1 MHQRRRRLQPGIQ
14 HHIAAE
20 VINFSPVAGGGVA
33 QHRQNRIA
41 GGRQYV
47 AALVLLFQPQFQRLR
62 GHQHLD
68 PHHVFDVLDDLA
80 FSEGAAEAGVAAL
93 KNNCPVYCDVEMVK
107 AGIIERNLPGASRLV
122 CTLNDPRAG
131 YYGKAA
137 KNTRTA
143 SAVDFWDELDGS
155 ICVIGNAPTAL
166 FRLLERI
173 DEGGGTPALIAG
185 LPVGFVGAVESKAEL
200 AANPRG
206 AQFITVHGRRGGSAM
221 ASSVVNALAY
231 LATGKS

>member
-1 MHQRRRRLQPGIQ
+1 MTLDYIRDPAEIYRLSFETI
-14 HHIAAE
+14 E
-20 VINFSPVAGGGVA
+20 RETDLSVFSPAMQRVAVRLIHACGMTD
-33 QHRQNRIA
+33 
-41 GGRQYV
+41 
-47 AALVLLFQPQFQRLR
+47 ALE
-62 GHQHLD
+62 
-68 PHHVFDVLDDLA
+68 DLA
-80 FSEGAAEAGVAAL
+80 FSEGAAEAGISAL
-93 KNNCPVYCDVEMVK
+93 ENNCPVYCDVEMVK

-173 DEGGGTPALIAG
+173 DEGAGTPALIAG

>member
-1 MHQRRRRLQPGIQ
+1 MTLDYIRDPAEIYRLSFETIERETDLSAFSEAMQRVAVRLIHACGMTD
-14 HHIAAE
+14 A
-20 VINFSPVAGGGVA
+20 
-33 QHRQNRIA
+33 
-41 GGRQYV
+41 
-47 AALVLLFQPQFQRLR
+47 
-62 GHQHLD
+62 
-68 PHHVFDVLDDLA
+68 LDDLA

-93 KNNCPVYCDVEMVK
+93 ENNCPVYCDVEMVK

-143 SAVDFWDELDGS
+143 SAVDFWDDLEGS

-173 DEGGGTPALIAG
+173 DEGAGVPALIAG
-185 LPVGFVGAVESKAEL
+185 LPVGFVGAVESKVEL
-200 AANPRG
+200 VANPRG
-206 AQFITVHGRRGGSAM
+206 AHFITVHGRRGGSAM

>member
-1 MHQRRRRLQPGIQ
+1 MTLDYIRDPAEIYRLSFETIEGETDLS
-14 HHIAAE
+14 A
-20 VINFSPVAGGGVA
+20 FSPAMQRVAV
-33 QHRQNRIA
+33 
-41 GGRQYV
+41 
-47 AALVLLFQPQFQRLR
+47 RLIHAC
-62 GHQHLD
+62 GMT
-68 PHHVFDVLDDLA
+68 DVLDDLA

-122 CTLNDPRAG
+122 CTLNDPRAS
-131 YYGKAA
+131 YYGKAE

-143 SAVDFWDELDGS
+143 SAVDFWDDLEGS

-173 DEGGGTPALIAG
+173 DEGAGMPALIAG

-206 AQFITVHGRRGGSAM
+206 AHFITVHGRRGGSAM

>member
-1 MHQRRRRLQPGIQ
+1 MTLDYIRDPAEIYRLSFETIERETDLSAFSEAMQRVAVRLIHACGMTD
-14 HHIAAE
+14 A
-20 VINFSPVAGGGVA
+20 
-33 QHRQNRIA
+33 
-41 GGRQYV
+41 
-47 AALVLLFQPQFQRLR
+47 
-62 GHQHLD
+62 
-68 PHHVFDVLDDLA
+68 LDDLA

-93 KNNCPVYCDVEMVK
+93 ENNCPVYCDVEMVK

-143 SAVDFWDELDGS
+143 SAVDFWDDLEGS

-173 DEGGGTPALIAG
+173 DEGAGVPALIAG
-185 LPVGFVGAVESKAEL
+185 LPVGFVGAVESKVEL

-206 AQFITVHGRRGGSAM
+206 AHFITVHGRRGGSAM

>member
-1 MHQRRRRLQPGIQ
+1 MTLDYIRDPAEIYRLSFETIEGETDLS
-14 HHIAAE
+14 A
-20 VINFSPVAGGGVA
+20 FSPAMQRVAV
-33 QHRQNRIA
+33 
-41 GGRQYV
+41 
-47 AALVLLFQPQFQRLR
+47 RLIHAC
-62 GHQHLD
+62 GMT
-68 PHHVFDVLDDLA
+68 DVLDDLA

-122 CTLNDPRAG
+122 CTLNDPRAS
-131 YYGKAA
+131 YYGKAE

-143 SAVDFWDELDGS
+143 SAVDFWDDLEGS

-173 DEGGGTPALIAG
+173 DEGAGMPALIAG

-206 AQFITVHGRRGGSAM
+206 APFITVHGRRGGSAM

>member
-1 MHQRRRRLQPGIQ
+1 MTLDYIRDPAEIYRLSFETIERETDLS
-14 HHIAAE
+14 A
-20 VINFSPVAGGGVA
+20 FSPAMQRVAV
-33 QHRQNRIA
+33 
-41 GGRQYV
+41 
-47 AALVLLFQPQFQRLR
+47 RLIHAC
-62 GHQHLD
+62 GMT
-68 PHHVFDVLDDLA
+68 DVLEDLA

-143 SAVDFWDELDGS
+143 SAVDFWDELEGS